1 MSIDLIFGSVVII
14 GLIIVVVLN
23 AIEDR
28 RRLKV

>member
-1 MSIDLIFGSVVII
+1 MSIDLIFGSVLII

-28 RRLKV
+28 RKLKG